1 MNPIFSLIIPSY
13 NVEAYLHDC
22 INSIIQQ
29 SDYLKYTE
37 VIIINDGSK
46 DKTQQIADLYAQEY
60 PFIKVYHQNNGGLSR
75 ARNNGLTYANGDYIW
90 FIDADDWISTQSLKT
105 LYDIISLYS
114 PDMVMF
120 NACNVISNNESRNRI
135 KFNNVNRIKTGS
147 EVFLSDNWESC
158 APFAIY
164 SRNFLLNNS
173 LSFYDGI
180 FHEDNEFTPRA
191 LLSANSIIQTNDVLY
206 YVRQTTGSIT
216 RTINPKRA
224 NDIIVVA
231 QSLNDYILNKVAK
244 KQGLNDL
251 IRIRM
256 SKHIA
261 MCLNSA
267 LAQTRKFNVDEIHKF
282 SLNLI
287 QHKEL
292 LNHFRNSNNL
302 KYFIEWLFLKA
313 FSNPLTG
320 YKILS
325 MFSK

>member
-1 MNPIFSLIIPSY
+1 MKPLFSLIIPSF
-13 NVEAYLHDC
+13 NVEAYLNDC

-29 SDYLKYTE
+29 YNYLKYTE
-37 VIIINDGSK
+37 VIIINDGSA
-46 DKTQQIADLYAQEY
+46 DKTQQIAEQYAQKY

-75 ARNNGLTYANGDYIW
+75 ARNNGLKYANGDYIW

-105 LYDIISLYS
+105 LYYIISLHS

-120 NACNVISNNESRNRI
+120 NACNIISNNELRPRLQF
-135 KFNNVNRIKTGS
+135 KDVNHPKKGS
-147 EVFLSDNWESC
+147 EVFLSNEWESC
-158 APFAIY
+158 SPFNLY
-164 SRNFLLNNS
+164 SRKFLLKNS

-180 FHEDNEFTPRA
+180 FHEDNEFTPRV
-191 LLSANSIIQTNDVLY
+191 LLSANSVIQTNNVLY
-206 YVRQTTGSIT
+206 YVRQTNGSIT

-231 QSLNDYILNKVAK
+231 QSLNDFIHGKATKEQQLNK
-244 KQGLNDL
+244 L

-267 LAQTRKFNVDEIHKF
+267 LAQTRKFSVDEIHKF
-282 SLNLI
+282 SSNLI

-292 LNHFRNSNNL
+292 LKHFRNSNNL
-302 KYFIEWLFLKA
+302 KYIIEWVFLKA

-320 YKILS
+320 YRFLS
-325 MFSK
+325 MFFK